1 MKGKIPH
8 TRFNIHLVKGL
19 IDAQV
24 SFVQVLLFC
33 EGKFNWLYTWT
44 RFVKCDFFVDY
55 FVVTNQA
62 SYTIKTTRQLITN
75 VGIVLA
81 QVTLEFTWEMD
92 LVLNLR
98 LLFPRRPFLRH
109 ESRAVCCTLLRTIKI
124 NSRIYWPELRY
135 AFNTLTAVTPDRTPY
150 PKLRNAFGVNRRE
163 TFWRSLC

>member
-1 MKGKIPH
+1 MFMVGSISESTYVTFVDAGSWKWNWKLKGKIPH

-24 SFVQVLLFC
+24 SFVQVLLSC

-81 QVTLEFTWEMD
+81 QVTLEFTWEMH

-98 LLFPRRPFLRH
+98 LLFPHRPFLRH
-109 ESRAVCCTLLRTIKI
+109 ESRTVCCTLLWTIKI
-124 NSRIYWPELRY
+124 TRG
-135 AFNTLTAVTPDRTPY
+135 FRTE
-150 PKLRNAFGVNRRE
+150 V
-163 TFWRSLC
+163 CI